1 MGKHYLVVFFTFSFV
16 ISVQSVRNTASIDD
30 ELKDFFCR
38 LQFSGGN
45 LTRRDLAECSAVNII
60 DKCWRC
66 KPDWDTNRQALAE
79 CAAGFAKGTTGGK
92 GGEPYV
98 VTDPTDD
105 DAANPKQGTLRAGV
119 VQNKPLWIT
128 FEKDM
133 VITLTQELVINSD
146 KTIDGRGAKVEITG
160 TGLSLYNVKNVIIH
174 GIHIHDVKEAPGGL
188 IKNSDGPPGM
198 RHKTDGDGICVTG
211 STQIWIDHCSFSKGV
226 DGLIDVTL
234 RSTGVTISNSKFTQH
249 HKAILL
255 GAHNSH
261 AEDKA
266 MQATVAFNFFGDG
279 CDQRMPRCRF
289 GFFQIVNNNYDSW
302 GTYAIGGSAAPTIL
316 SQGNRFNA
324 PDDKI
329 KKNVLV
335 RADAA
340 EEEWKTWNWRSEK
353 DTLLNGAI
361 FLASGVDPVLSPEQ
375 TAGMIVA
382 EPGESVPQL
391 TNAAGA
397 LACVIGQPC

>member
-1 MGKHYLVVFFTFSFV
+1 MGKHYLVVFFTFSLV

-30 ELKDFFCR
+30 EL
-38 LQFSGGN
+38 LQFSEGN
-45 LTRRDLAECSAVNII
+45 LTRRDLAECSAVYII

-66 KPDWDTNRQALAE
+66 KPDWDKNRQALAE

-160 TGLSLYNVKNVIIH
+160 TGLTLYNVKNVIIH
-174 GIHIHDVKEAPGGL
+174 GIHIHDVKEAPGGM

-198 RHKTDGDGICVTG
+198 RQKTDGDGICVTG

-249 HKAILL
+249 HKVINKQNIYLNYFVNSQKVFCFTLYIIYDVIQSNDSNQSNSNRFAAILL
-255 GAHNSH
+255 GADNAHE
-261 AEDKA
+261 EDKA
-266 MQATVAFNFFGDG
+266 MLATVAFNFFGDG

-289 GFFQIVNNNYDSW
+289 GFFHIVNNNYDSW
-302 GTYAIGGSAAPTIL
+302 GTCTYYELPQLQEVCLLLYDLKCVDVYIMNGSKDNCGVKSWEPNPSIAAHDKER
-316 SQGNRFNA
+316 SWN
-324 PDDKI
+324 DKI
-329 KKNVLV
+329 
-335 RADAA
+335 A
-340 EEEWKTWNWRSEK
+340 ELERE
-353 DTLLNGAI
+353 
-361 FLASGVDPVLSPEQ
+361 
-375 TAGMIVA
+375 
-382 EPGESVPQL
+382 
-391 TNAAGA
+391 
-397 LACVIGQPC
+397 